1 MKTAVERRAFIKLY
15 VDNTTYALVAE
26 DLDLEPAE
34 LDTYAHDLGLVG
46 VFVTRVDAAGMREYA
61 AGITTEQNAH
71 RFRPRTLKPDYRI
84 FVAQAEA
91 FIRANIY
98 ECVKELI
105 ELEETGLIKEGG
117 RIREL
122 SSILQNVKSNPLS
135 LAESMVKSV
144 AFRSLI
150 NHIDW
155 HNL

>member
-1 MKTAVERRAFIKLY
+1 MTTAEDRRAFIKSF
-15 VDNTTYALVAE
+15 VDNTSYALVAD
-26 DLDLEPAE
+26 DLDTEPAE

-61 AGITTEQNAH
+61 AGITTPHNA
-71 RFRPRTLKPDYRI
+71 RNFRSRNLKPDYRI

-91 FIRANIY
+91 FIKAHIY

-122 SSILQNVKSNPLS
+122 SSILQHVKSNPLS
-135 LAESMVKSV
+135 LAESMVKSA
-144 AFRSLI
+144 AFRALI

>member
-1 MKTAVERRAFIKLY
+1 
-15 VDNTTYALVAE
+15 
-26 DLDLEPAE
+26 
-34 LDTYAHDLGLVG
+34 
-46 VFVTRVDAAGMREYA
+46 MREYA

-71 RFRPRTLKPDYRI
+71 RFRPRALKPDYRI